1 MSLCEPQSPS
11 APPLTGLADSVLCE
25 IAQAL
30 QIFAQTGQSSAIDLR
45 SIPMTDADREA
56 LEQRL
61 GHGEVEVTLNVAGK
75 SEIWE
80 TGYAGVWWVR
90 HRGADERI
98 AAETIV
104 ISTIPAILQT
114 HKDDAEAAAAR
125 LAATLAAM
133 PASEYKEDANHV

>member
-11 APPLTGLADSVLCE
+11 TPPLIGLADSVLCE

-30 QIFAQTGQSSAIDLR
+30 QAFVQTGETSAIDLR
-45 SIPMTDADREA
+45 SIPMTDADREV
-56 LEQRL
+56 LEERL
-61 GHGEVEVTLNVAGK
+61 GHGEVSVTLDVAGN

-104 ISTIPAILQT
+104 ISTIPDILQT
-114 HKDDAEAAAAR
+114 HKDDAEVAAER
-125 LAATLAAM
+125 LAQVVAAM
-133 PASEYKEDANHV
+133 PASEYKEDAHHV

>member
-1 MSLCEPQSPS
+1 MRVPECNGVQ
-11 APPLTGLADSVLCE
+11 APPLTGLADSVLSE

-30 QIFAQTGQSSAIDLR
+30 QAFAQTGEGSAIDLR
-45 SIPMTDADREA
+45 SIPMTDADRA
-56 LEQRL
+56 VLEQRL

-90 HRGADERI
+90 HRGADARI
-98 AAETIV
+98 AAETI
-104 ISTIPAILQT
+104 IINTIPQILQT

-125 LAATLAAM
+125 LARAVAAM
-133 PASEYKEDANHV
+133 PASEHKEDANHV